1 MKEISLPKGKCAI
14 VDDEDFERLNKWKW
28 HTHNKNYVVRNT
40 IFGRKFIH
48 HEVMQKMSGY
58 VVDHINGN
66 PLDNRKENLR
76 YCTHSENMKNSKM
89 HDNNTSGYKGVTVV
103 NKKYRSVIW
112 NNNKRIHL
120 GMYDTAEQAALAYDD
135 AARELH
141 GKYARTNF

>member
-1 MKEISLPKGKCAI
+1 
-14 VDDEDFERLNKWKW
+14 
-28 HTHNKNYVVRNT
+28 
-40 IFGRKFIH
+40 
-48 HEVMQKMSGY
+48 
-58 VVDHINGN
+58 
-66 PLDNRKENLR
+66 
-76 YCTHSENMKNSKM
+76 MKNSKM